1 MTAFQD
7 TRGHLDIFQPAA
19 GAAAK
24 ESLLQGRARVLS
36 QVRHVVHAEGHGHLR
51 GYKARVKDQ
60 VLAVLIA
67 RVRLINGEALDM
79 PLGQE
84 LHRHPVR
91 LDIGGLGTHF
101 GGHVAQRHALGYR
114 ELSNETAFKAN
125 AAVGGKI
132 SAHPAD
138 DMQNQIFGVHSLLKV
153 SV

>member
-1 MTAFQD
+1 MPSLQD
-7 TRGHLDIFQPAA
+7 AGGHFDIFQPAA

-51 GYKARVKDQ
+51 GHKARVKHQ

-67 RVRLINGEALDM
+67 RVRLIDGESLDM

-114 ELSNETAFKAN
+114 QLADQAAFKAN

-132 SAHPAD
+132 SAYPAD
-138 DMQNQIFGVHSLLKV
+138 DMQNQILGVHALTQMTV
-153 SV
+153 